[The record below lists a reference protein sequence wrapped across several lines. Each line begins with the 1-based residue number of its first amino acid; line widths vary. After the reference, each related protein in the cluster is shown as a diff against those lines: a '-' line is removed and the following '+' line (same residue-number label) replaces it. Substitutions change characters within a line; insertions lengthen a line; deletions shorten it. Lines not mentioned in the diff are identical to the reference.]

1 MGTNETEGLSI
12 FPNRNREQSGSRRM
26 KQSRASVRNSWFHS
40 LQKKMKPVTIVVRA
54 DTLLSSLFSCFKAVS
69 VMTSVSA
76 SVPAPVSAA
85 APVPHATP
93 VPESQRLEDLVL
105 GSWYSLQPPTGGKK
119 AHIME
124 YAGPLVVEGDSSKQA
139 EYLFKDR
146 HGHRWRYT
154 PDYLVTGPVPR
165 DELTPIEL
173 EIQRYRER
181 GYPQDEDSAPGYLR
195 AKDLVVGEWYQVE
208 NYDNHLSFKG
218 KYMGPSEHSNSS
230 YFVCKYGVTTVI
242 PSDIIKPVDRK
253 AHWYVSGPIPADTL
267 TPAELHA
274 RNHAANTR
282 A

>member
-1 MGTNETEGLSI
+1 
-12 FPNRNREQSGSRRM
+12 
-26 KQSRASVRNSWFHS
+26 
-40 LQKKMKPVTIVVRA
+40 
-54 DTLLSSLFSCFKAVS
+54 
-69 VMTSVSA
+69 
-76 SVPAPVSAA
+76 
-85 APVPHATP
+85 
-93 VPESQRLEDLVL
+93 
-105 GSWYSLQPPTGGKK
+105 
-119 AHIME
+119 ME
-124 YAGPLVVEGDSSKQA
+124 YAGPHADKGSPKSS

-146 HGHRWRYT
+146 HGFRILF
-154 PDYLVTGPVPR
+154 PPEYLVTGPVPR

-208 NYDNHLSFKG
+208 NYNDHLSFKG
-218 KYMGPSEHSNSS
+218 KYTGPSKYSNSS
-230 YFVCKYGVTTVI
+230 YFVCKYGATTVI
-242 PSDIIKPVDRK
+242 PSESIKPVDRR